1 MTDKAS
7 PDYDRLAPG
16 ESPLYPA
23 LKFHFDNRQAIADS
37 DLCQHKRN

>member
-23 LKFHFDNRQAIADS
+23 LKFHFITPIRD
-37 DLCQHKRN
+37 K